1 MKLIALLLASVFFSG
16 CVSLNTVSLT
26 SIPSQRQKPIN
37 ASVEKFMVLGFNF
50 DNDYVDV
57 LTDRLR
63 AQCPNGQITGVLTKD
78 EDTNYFLY
86 FFWKKNVSAQAYCVQ
101 YKPVSK
107 LNNSPTNKRRP
118 SDEGEQGLVEGEVS
132 ETN

>member
-1 MKLIALLLASVFFSG
+1 MRLIILLLALVFFSG

-26 SIPSQRQKPIN
+26 SIPSQRQKPIQ

-57 LTDRLR
+57 LTDKLR
-63 AQCPNGQITGVLTKD
+63 GQCPNGQITGVLTKD

-101 YKPVSK
+101 NKPVSK
-107 LNNSPTNKRRP
+107 IMNAPANKRRP
-118 SDEGEQGLVEGEVS
+118 SDEGEQVSTEGEES
-132 ETN
+132 EAN